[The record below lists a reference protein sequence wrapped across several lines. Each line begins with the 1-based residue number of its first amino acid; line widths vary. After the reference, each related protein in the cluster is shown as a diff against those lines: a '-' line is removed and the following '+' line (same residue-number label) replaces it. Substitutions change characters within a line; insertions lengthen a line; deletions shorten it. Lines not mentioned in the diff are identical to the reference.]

1 MQQFSPLKAA
11 GLQLAP
17 GFANLVIFTIFA
29 LWFESIGIPPLLA
42 LAATILVAEVPL
54 SWWIMRRVTRSE
66 TGGAFDLNVTFPWRA
81 AIPWWQY
88 LVIGLPL
95 IIFGMI
101 VIGAVTPAISS
112 LIRSAL
118 ELNIPA
124 WFLLEPDPAMFAGMN
139 QQMLITMWLSSLII
153 FAGVGGITQELYARG
168 FLLPRTQTLGHLAPL
183 FNAVIFAI
191 FHLNAPWSW
200 PGFAILALPWAYLT
214 WWKRSVKFGLVGHV
228 GMLLMQTLLMATIVF
243 GLVSPEKLAG

>member
-17 GFANLVIFTIFA
+17 GFANLVVFTIFA

-95 IIFGMI
+95 IVFGMI

-112 LIRSAL
+112 LIRSTL

-124 WFLLEPDPAMFAGMN
+124 WFLLEPDPATRSRHVCRHESADADHDVALKPDYFCRHRWYHPGTLCAGFPVAQN
-139 QQMLITMWLSSLII
+139 ADAWSSGTFIQCSDFRDFPSQRTLELAWICDI
-153 FAGVGGITQELYARG
+153 GAALGLPDLVEAIGEVRTRGSRRNAAHADTLDGDNRFWTGVT
-168 FLLPRTQTLGHLAPL
+168 
-183 FNAVIFAI
+183 
-191 FHLNAPWSW
+191 
-200 PGFAILALPWAYLT
+200 
-214 WWKRSVKFGLVGHV
+214 
-228 GMLLMQTLLMATIVF
+228 
-243 GLVSPEKLAG
+243 